1 MSFDLEK
8 TAEDYFTAFA
18 KKDLAKLDE
27 IFADE
32 IVLWDPLVNEVS
44 SKAKVLEANKAVFD
58 GTQKI
63 DFVFKRIFVD
73 QSKNAAIAEL
83 KIEFDGKLIEVVDI
97 LEFNDSGKLAKI
109 TAYLDSKQ
117 VSS

>member
-1 MSFDLEK
+1 MNFDIERI
-8 TAEDYFTAFA
+8 AEDYFRAFTT
-18 KKDLAKLDE
+18 KDLAKLDE

-32 IVLWDPLVNEVS
+32 ISLWDPLVNEVS
-44 SKAKVLEANKAVFD
+44 SKAKVLEANKAIFD

-73 QSKNAAIAEL
+73 QARNTAIAEL
-83 KIEFDGKLIEVVDI
+83 KIDFDGNLIEVVDI
-97 LEFNDSGKLAKI
+97 LEFNEAGSLAKI

-117 VSS
+117 VTG